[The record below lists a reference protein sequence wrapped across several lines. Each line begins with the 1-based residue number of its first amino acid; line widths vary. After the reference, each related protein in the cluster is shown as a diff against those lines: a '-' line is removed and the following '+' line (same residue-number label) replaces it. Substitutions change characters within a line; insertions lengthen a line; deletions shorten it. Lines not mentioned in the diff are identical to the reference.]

1 MYKKQLFFVFFLIF
15 PLIVG
20 LACSFT
26 AKEPTPTQAPQVI
39 VVTATPE
46 PAIVATE
53 ETVEEVT
60 EPVGSGA
67 LQDLVLLDNIFWG
80 QDDGTVVT
88 TFFLHNPKGD
98 QVFEG
103 IEYTV
108 HLYDANGN
116 EITSDYST
124 VRWIFPGQT
133 FGIVL
138 NFYLDDE
145 NTIVDSISV
154 DWEYDSTFAADGFA
168 NPFTTS
174 NTVFWQNGDYPM
186 VTGIINNIDPDT
198 HSNIRA
204 NIICYNNAGDVVGG
218 GITYIDFVPGS
229 DYMGFAAYV
238 DAFDSVASVEVFP
251 TFTYS
256 SLLYE
261 GSDFWSE
268 ISVLNDYFYSTTY
281 GSLVGGFEV
290 QSNIDTVLSN
300 SVAVITFYDK
310 DGNITST
317 GAFYINLLLP
327 HQIIGISPYV
337 QTPPDDAETDSYDV
351 LVLPGDY
358 ETDYELTENPFVV
371 NSTAI
376 TGDYDNYVAVNF
388 TNTYNKQ
395 VSELDVYVLLYDA
408 DGNIIGG
415 GNDWTTE
422 PIPAGGTMEV
432 EVWIDYSDSKTIASI
447 QAWVVPNYWTE
458 FE

>member
-1 MYKKQLFFVFFLIF
+1 MHKNRLFFAFFLIF

-26 AKEPTPTQAPQVI
+26 AKEPVPTQTPIVI
-39 VVTATPE
+39 PAQAEDEPAEVVTEA
-46 PAIVATE
+46 VA
-53 ETVEEVT
+53 
-60 EPVGSGA
+60 EPVDTGE
-67 LQDLVLLDNIFWG
+67 LQDLVLLDNLFWG
-80 QDDGTVVT
+80 QDGGTVVT
-88 TFFLHNPKGD
+88 AFFLHNPNGD
-98 QVFEG
+98 QVVEG
-103 IEYTV
+103 VEYTV

-116 EITSDYST
+116 EITSDYSF

-154 DWEYDSTFAADGFA
+154 DWEYDSTFAAEGFA

-174 NTVFWQNGDYPM
+174 NTVFWQNGNYPM

-198 HSNIRA
+198 HTNIRA
-204 NIICYNNAGDVVGG
+204 NIICYNNAGDIVGG
-218 GITYIDFVPGS
+218 GYTYIDFVPGS
-229 DYMGFAAYV
+229 DYMGFATYV

-256 SLLYE
+256 SLQYE

-268 ISVLNDYFYSTTY
+268 ISILDDYFYSTTY

-317 GAFYINLLLP
+317 GVSYIDLLLP
-327 HQIIGISPYV
+327 HQTIGISPWV
-337 QTPPDDAETDSYDV
+337 LTPPDNAETDSYDV
-351 LVLPGDY
+351 LVLPGEY
-358 ETDYELTENPFVV
+358 ESDYELTENPFVV
-371 NSTAI
+371 NSTTL

-388 TNTYNKQ
+388 TNTYSKQ

-422 PIPAGGTMEV
+422 PIPAGGTMEL